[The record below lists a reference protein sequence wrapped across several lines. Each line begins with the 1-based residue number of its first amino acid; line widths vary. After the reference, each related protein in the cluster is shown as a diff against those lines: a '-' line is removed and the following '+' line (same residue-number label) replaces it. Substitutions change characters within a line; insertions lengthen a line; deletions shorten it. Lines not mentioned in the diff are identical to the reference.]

1 MPIRTVLDDPSG
13 IIIQIV
19 TTSLIAQEIIEAQ
32 RELYLSSDHDP
43 NKAVLLDMRE
53 GNPSSTNHSEIEKM
67 VHQSS
72 GFWNKMSGGR
82 TAILAGS
89 VDGIA
94 IGRMYKSLAAAMPR
108 WIRVFHDYDD
118 AMTWLQE
125 APRPG
130 DAWRLGYN
138 SDSRINKI

>member
-13 IIIQIV
+13 VILQIV
-19 TTSLIAQEIIEAQ
+19 TTSLNAREVIEAQ
-32 RELYLSSDHDP
+32 KELYLSAGHDP
-43 NKAVLLDMRE
+43 NKAVLWDLRE
-53 GNPSSTNHSEIEKM
+53 GNPSGTNHSEIEKM

-89 VDGIA
+89 VDGIK

-108 WIRVFHDYDD
+108 WIRVFDDHDT
-118 AMTWLQE
+118 AIAWLQE
-125 APRPG
+125 APPPG
-130 DAWRLGYN
+130 DAWRLGDKP
-138 SDSRINKI
+138 DSRINKI